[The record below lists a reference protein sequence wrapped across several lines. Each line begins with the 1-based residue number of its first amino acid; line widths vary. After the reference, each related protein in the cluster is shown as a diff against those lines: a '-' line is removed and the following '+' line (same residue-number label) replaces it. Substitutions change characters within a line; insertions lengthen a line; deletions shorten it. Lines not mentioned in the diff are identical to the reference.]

1 MEIELRHH
9 RHALALAEHRNF
21 QRAARTLEISQ
32 PALSRSIQELE
43 RRMGATLFSRA
54 RGGVEATDVGRIYLA
69 KARAVIV
76 QSGDLE
82 REMHL
87 IRGLEIGELRF
98 GAGVYPSEMFVARA
112 MAYMT
117 KAHPSVKLTAVSSG
131 IDMLLQMLRR
141 REIDFAIGDQKSA
154 EAERGLRVTPLAWH
168 KGHLVVRAGHPLLGG
183 SPFKLKDVLRYPLT
197 LTTRVP
203 HDLLSNFLQG
213 NVGKGEGGK
222 GEGGKGEG
230 GKGEGGKRGSR
241 RASATLPAIT
251 CDSPAMMKTIVAES
265 DAIGLMP
272 MSLIAREI
280 AEGSL
285 AVLAIDA
292 PWLGRTF
299 AIIELEDRALS
310 PSAEQFLRFVRDADE
325 AAARTDAPR
334 APARARAR
342 APRGAR

>member
-168 KGHLVVRAGHPLLGG
+168 TGHLVVRAGHPLLGG

-203 HDLLSNFLQG
+203 HDLLSKFLQG
-213 NVGKGEGGK
+213 NVGK

-251 CDSPAMMKTIVAES
+251 CDSPAMMKAIVAES

-285 AVLAIDA
+285 VALPIEA

-342 APRGAR
+342 TPRGAR

>member
-1 MEIELRHH
+1 MDLELRHH

-21 QRAARTLEISQ
+21 LRAARALEISQ

-112 MAYMT
+112 MARMA
-117 KAHPSVKLTAVSSG
+117 KAHPSVKLTAVSNS
-131 IDMLLQMLRR
+131 IDTLLQMLRR
-141 REIDFAIGDQKSA
+141 REIDFAIGDQKTA

-168 KGHLVVRAGHPLLGG
+168 RGHLVVRAGHPLLGG
-183 SPFKLKDVLRYPLT
+183 STFKLKDVLRYPLT

-203 HDLLSNFLQG
+203 HDLLSNFLQ
-213 NVGKGEGGK
+213 
-222 GEGGKGEG
+222 GEG

-251 CDSPAMMKTIVAES
+251 CDSPAMMKAIVAES

-272 MSLIAREI
+272 MSLITREI
-280 AEGSL
+280 ADGSL
-285 AVLAIDA
+285 VALPIEA

-299 AIIELEDRALS
+299 AIIELEDRSLS
-310 PSAEQFLRFVRDADE
+310 PSAEQFLRFARDADE

-334 APARARAR
+334 APTRARAR
-342 APRGAR
+342 ATRGAR

>member
-1 MEIELRHH
+1 
-9 RHALALAEHRNF
+9 
-21 QRAARTLEISQ
+21 
-32 PALSRSIQELE
+32 
-43 RRMGATLFSRA
+43 MGATLFSRA

-213 NVGKGEGGK
+213 
-222 GEGGKGEG
+222 EG

-251 CDSPAMMKTIVAES
+251 CDSPAMMKAIVAES

-272 MSLIAREI
+272 MSLITREI
-280 AEGSL
+280 ADGSL
-285 AVLAIDA
+285 VALPIEA

-299 AIIELEDRALS
+299 AIIELEDRSLS
-310 PSAEQFLRFVRDADE
+310 PSAEQFLRFARDADE

-334 APARARAR
+334 APTRARAR
-342 APRGAR
+342 ATRGAR

>member
-1 MEIELRHH
+1 
-9 RHALALAEHRNF
+9 
-21 QRAARTLEISQ
+21 
-32 PALSRSIQELE
+32 
-43 RRMGATLFSRA
+43 MGATLFSRA
-54 RGGVEATDVGRIYLA
+54 RGGVAATDVGRIYLA

-112 MAYMT
+112 MARMA
-117 KAHPSVKLTAVSSG
+117 KAHPSVKLTAVSNS
-131 IDMLLQMLRR
+131 IDTLLQMLRR
-141 REIDFAIGDQKSA
+141 REIDFAIGDQKTA

-168 KGHLVVRAGHPLLGG
+168 RGHLVVRAGHPLLGG
-183 SPFKLKDVLRYPLT
+183 STFKLKDVLRYPLT

-203 HDLLSNFLQG
+203 HDLLSNFLQ
-213 NVGKGEGGK
+213 

-251 CDSPAMMKTIVAES
+251 CDSPAMMKAIVAES

-272 MSLIAREI
+272 MSLITREI
-280 AEGSL
+280 ADGSL
-285 AVLAIDA
+285 VALPIEA

-299 AIIELEDRALS
+299 AIIELEDRSLS
-310 PSAEQFLRFVRDADE
+310 PSAEQFLRFARDADE

-334 APARARAR
+334 APTRARAR
-342 APRGAR
+342 ATRGAR

>member
-1 MEIELRHH
+1 MDLELRHY

-21 QRAARTLEISQ
+21 LRAARALEISQ

-87 IRGLEIGELRF
+87 IRGLEIDELRF

-112 MAYMT
+112 MARMA
-117 KAHPSVKLTAVSSG
+117 KAHPSVKLTAVSNS
-131 IDMLLQMLRR
+131 IDTLLQMLRR
-141 REIDFAIGDQKSA
+141 REIDFAIGDQKTA

-168 KGHLVVRAGHPLLGG
+168 RGHLVVRAGHPLLGG
-183 SPFKLKDVLRYPLT
+183 STFKLKDVLRYPLT

-203 HDLLSNFLQG
+203 HDLLSNFLQ
-213 NVGKGEGGK
+213 
-222 GEGGKGEG
+222 GEG

-251 CDSPAMMKTIVAES
+251 CDSPAMMKAIVAES

-272 MSLIAREI
+272 MSLIAREV
-280 AEGSL
+280 ADGSL
-285 AVLAIDA
+285 VALPTEA
-292 PWLGRTF
+292 PWLGRAF
-299 AIIELEDRALS
+299 AIIELEDRSLS
-310 PSAEQFLRFVRDADE
+310 PSAEQFLRFVREADE
-325 AAARTDAPR
+325 LAARVEAPKSPGRTRER
-334 APARARAR
+334 AAHAAR
-342 APRGAR
+342 

>member
-1 MEIELRHH
+1 MDLELRHH

-21 QRAARTLEISQ
+21 LRAARALEISQ

-54 RGGVEATDVGRIYLA
+54 RGGVAATDVGRIYLA

-112 MAYMT
+112 MARMA
-117 KAHPSVKLTAVSSG
+117 KAHPSVKLTAVSNS
-131 IDMLLQMLRR
+131 IDTLLQMLRR
-141 REIDFAIGDQKSA
+141 REIDFAIGDQKTA

-168 KGHLVVRAGHPLLGG
+168 RGHLVVRAGHPLLGG
-183 SPFKLKDVLRYPLT
+183 STFKLKDVLRYPLT

-213 NVGKGEGGK
+213 EGGK
-222 GEGGKGEG
+222 GERTKCE
-230 GKGEGGKRGSR
+230 
-241 RASATLPAIT
+241 L
-251 CDSPAMMKTIVAES
+251 CD
-265 DAIGLMP
+265 
-272 MSLIAREI
+272 
-280 AEGSL
+280 
-285 AVLAIDA
+285 
-292 PWLGRTF
+292 
-299 AIIELEDRALS
+299 
-310 PSAEQFLRFVRDADE
+310 
-325 AAARTDAPR
+325 
-334 APARARAR
+334 
-342 APRGAR
+342 

>member
-1 MEIELRHH
+1 MDLELRHH

-21 QRAARTLEISQ
+21 LRAARALEISQ

-112 MAYMT
+112 MARMA
-117 KAHPSVKLTAVSSG
+117 KAHPSVKLTAVSNS
-131 IDMLLQMLRR
+131 IDTLLQMLRR
-141 REIDFAIGDQKSA
+141 REIDFAIGDQKTA

-168 KGHLVVRAGHPLLGG
+168 RGHLVVRAGHPLLGG
-183 SPFKLKDVLRYPLT
+183 STFKLKDVLRYPLT

-203 HDLLSNFLQG
+203 HDLLSNFLQ
-213 NVGKGEGGK
+213 
-222 GEGGKGEG
+222 GEG

-251 CDSPAMMKTIVAES
+251 CDSPAMMKAIVAES

-272 MSLIAREI
+272 MSLIAREV
-280 AEGSL
+280 ADGSL
-285 AVLAIDA
+285 VALPTEA
-292 PWLGRTF
+292 PWLGRAF
-299 AIIELEDRALS
+299 AIIELEDRSLS
-310 PSAEQFLRFVRDADE
+310 PSAEQFLRFVRETDE
-325 AAARTDAPR
+325 LAARVEAPKSPGRTRER
-334 APARARAR
+334 AAHAAR
-342 APRGAR
+342 

>member
-1 MEIELRHH
+1 MDLELRHH

-21 QRAARTLEISQ
+21 LRAARALEISQ

-54 RGGVEATDVGRIYLA
+54 RGGVAATDVGRIYLA

-98 GAGVYPSEMFVARA
+98 GAGVYPSEMFVAKA
-112 MAYMT
+112 MARMA
-117 KAHPSVKLTAVSSG
+117 KAHPSVKLTAVSNG
-131 IDMLLQMLRR
+131 IDTLLQMLRR
-141 REIDFAIGDQKSA
+141 REIDFAIGDQKTA

-168 KGHLVVRAGHPLLGG
+168 RGHLVVRAGHPLLGG
-183 SPFKLKDVLRYPLT
+183 STFKLKDVLRYPLT

-213 NVGKGEGGK
+213 EGGK
-222 GEGGKGEG
+222 GEGGKG
-230 GKGEGGKRGSR
+230 GSR

-251 CDSPAMMKTIVAES
+251 CDSPAMMKAIVAES

-272 MSLIAREI
+272 MSLITREI
-280 AEGSL
+280 ADGSL
-285 AVLAIDA
+285 VALPIEA

-299 AIIELEDRALS
+299 AIIELEDRSLS
-310 PSAEQFLRFVRDADE
+310 PSAEQFLRFARDADE

-334 APARARAR
+334 APTRARAR
-342 APRGAR
+342 ATRGAR

>member
-1 MEIELRHH
+1 
-9 RHALALAEHRNF
+9 
-21 QRAARTLEISQ
+21 
-32 PALSRSIQELE
+32 
-43 RRMGATLFSRA
+43 MGATLFSRA

-112 MAYMT
+112 MARMA
-117 KAHPSVKLTAVSSG
+117 KAHPSVKLTAVSNS
-131 IDMLLQMLRR
+131 IDTLLQMLRR
-141 REIDFAIGDQKSA
+141 REIDFAIGDQKTA

-168 KGHLVVRAGHPLLGG
+168 RGHLVVRAGHPLLGG
-183 SPFKLKDVLRYPLT
+183 STFKLKDVLRYPLT

-203 HDLLSNFLQG
+203 HDLLSNFLQ
-213 NVGKGEGGK
+213 
-222 GEGGKGEG
+222 GEG

-251 CDSPAMMKTIVAES
+251 CDSPAMMKAIVAES

-272 MSLIAREI
+272 MSLIAREV
-280 AEGSL
+280 ADGSL
-285 AVLAIDA
+285 VALPTEA
-292 PWLGRTF
+292 PWLGRAF
-299 AIIELEDRALS
+299 AIIELEDRSLS
-310 PSAEQFLRFVRDADE
+310 PSAEQFLRFVREADE
-325 AAARTDAPR
+325 LAARVEAPKSPGRTRER
-334 APARARAR
+334 AAHAAR
-342 APRGAR
+342 

>member
-1 MEIELRHH
+1 
-9 RHALALAEHRNF
+9 
-21 QRAARTLEISQ
+21 
-32 PALSRSIQELE
+32 
-43 RRMGATLFSRA
+43 MGATLFSRA

-112 MAYMT
+112 MARMA
-117 KAHPSVKLTAVSSG
+117 KAHPSVKLTAVSNS
-131 IDMLLQMLRR
+131 IDTLLQMLRR
-141 REIDFAIGDQKSA
+141 REIDFAIGDQKTA

-168 KGHLVVRAGHPLLGG
+168 RGHLVVRAGHPLLGG
-183 SPFKLKDVLRYPLT
+183 STFKLKDVLRYPLT

-203 HDLLSNFLQG
+203 HDLLSNFLQ
-213 NVGKGEGGK
+213 
-222 GEGGKGEG
+222 GEG

-251 CDSPAMMKTIVAES
+251 CDSPAMMKAIVAES

-272 MSLIAREI
+272 MSLIAREV
-280 AEGSL
+280 ADGSL
-285 AVLAIDA
+285 VALPTEA
-292 PWLGRTF
+292 PWLGRAF
-299 AIIELEDRALS
+299 AIIELEDRSLS
-310 PSAEQFLRFVRDADE
+310 PSAEQFLRFVRETDE
-325 AAARTDAPR
+325 LAARVEAPKSPGRTRER
-334 APARARAR
+334 AAHAAR
-342 APRGAR
+342 

>member
-1 MEIELRHH
+1 MDLELRHH

-21 QRAARTLEISQ
+21 LRAARALEISQ

-112 MAYMT
+112 MARMA
-117 KAHPSVKLTAVSSG
+117 KAHPSVKLTAVSNS
-131 IDMLLQMLRR
+131 IDTLLQMLRR
-141 REIDFAIGDQKSA
+141 REIDFAIGDQKTA

-168 KGHLVVRAGHPLLGG
+168 RGHLVVRAGHPLLGG
-183 SPFKLKDVLRYPLT
+183 STFKLKDVLRYPLT

-213 NVGKGEGGK
+213 EGGK
-222 GEGGKGEG
+222 R
-230 GKGEGGKRGSR
+230 EGGKRGSR

-251 CDSPAMMKTIVAES
+251 CDSPAMMKAIVAES

-272 MSLIAREI
+272 MSLIAREV
-280 AEGSL
+280 ADGSL
-285 AVLAIDA
+285 VALPTEA
-292 PWLGRTF
+292 PWLGRAF
-299 AIIELEDRALS
+299 AIIELEDRSLS
-310 PSAEQFLRFVRDADE
+310 PSAEQFLRFVREADE
-325 AAARTDAPR
+325 LAARVEAPKSPGRTRER
-334 APARARAR
+334 AAHAAR
-342 APRGAR
+342 

>member
-1 MEIELRHH
+1 
-9 RHALALAEHRNF
+9 
-21 QRAARTLEISQ
+21 
-32 PALSRSIQELE
+32 
-43 RRMGATLFSRA
+43 MGATLFSRA
-54 RGGVEATDVGRIYLA
+54 RGGVAATDVGRIYLA

-112 MAYMT
+112 MARMA
-117 KAHPSVKLTAVSSG
+117 KAHPSVKLTAVSNS
-131 IDMLLQMLRR
+131 IDTLLQMLRR
-141 REIDFAIGDQKSA
+141 REIDFAIGDQKTA

-168 KGHLVVRAGHPLLGG
+168 RGHLVVRAGHPLLGG
-183 SPFKLKDVLRYPLT
+183 STFKLKDVLRYPLT

-203 HDLLSNFLQG
+203 HDLLSNFLQ
-213 NVGKGEGGK
+213 
-222 GEGGKGEG
+222 GEG

-251 CDSPAMMKTIVAES
+251 CDSPAMMKAIVAES

-272 MSLIAREI
+272 MSLITREI
-280 AEGSL
+280 ADGSL
-285 AVLAIDA
+285 VALPIEA

-299 AIIELEDRALS
+299 AIIELEDRSLS
-310 PSAEQFLRFVRDADE
+310 PSAEQFLRFARDADE

-334 APARARAR
+334 APTRARAR
-342 APRGAR
+342 ATRGAR

>member
-1 MEIELRHH
+1 
-9 RHALALAEHRNF
+9 
-21 QRAARTLEISQ
+21 
-32 PALSRSIQELE
+32 
-43 RRMGATLFSRA
+43 MGATLFSRA

-112 MAYMT
+112 MARMA
-117 KAHPSVKLTAVSSG
+117 KAHPSVKLTAVSNS
-131 IDMLLQMLRR
+131 IDTLLQMLRR
-141 REIDFAIGDQKSA
+141 REIDFAIGDQKTA

-168 KGHLVVRAGHPLLGG
+168 RGHLVVRAGHPLLGG
-183 SPFKLKDVLRYPLT
+183 STFKLKDVLRYPLT

-213 NVGKGEGGK
+213 EGGK
-222 GEGGKGEG
+222 R
-230 GKGEGGKRGSR
+230 EGGKRGSR

-251 CDSPAMMKTIVAES
+251 CDSPAMMKAIVAES

-272 MSLIAREI
+272 MSLIAREV
-280 AEGSL
+280 ADGSL
-285 AVLAIDA
+285 VALPTEA
-292 PWLGRTF
+292 PWLGRAF
-299 AIIELEDRALS
+299 AIIELEDRSLS
-310 PSAEQFLRFVRDADE
+310 PSAEQFLRFVREADE
-325 AAARTDAPR
+325 LAARVEAPKSPGRTRER
-334 APARARAR
+334 AAHAAR
-342 APRGAR
+342 